1 MTCRCTLRDSFQD
14 FLKEAAAQS
23 EGVPTTLDQ
32 LTDAGVRLVISDR
45 QDPDEVGFVQWRCA
59 FYVAGQPGKAVQN
72 FMCLFDDF
80 IVWKTTQ
87 LQKDVEVHVY
97 QHHRAELTR
106 TFCDELTYQHYHFN
120 PATDEALPLK
130 WQVGRARARTLVKL

>member
-1 MTCRCTLRDSFQD
+1 MF
-14 FLKEAAAQS
+14 FLKALQ
-23 EGVPTTLDQ
+23 
-32 LTDAGVRLVISDR
+32 DAGVRLVISDK
-45 QDPDEVGFVQWRCA
+45 QDIDAIGFVQWRCA

-97 QHHRAELTR
+97 QHNKAELTR
-106 TFCDELTYQHYHFN
+106 TFTDELTYQHYHFN
-120 PATDEALPLK
+120 PATDDVLPLK
-130 WQVGRARARTLVKL
+130 WQAGREMRVSACGTRM

>member
-1 MTCRCTLRDSFQD
+1 MRAFVWS
-14 FLKEAAAQS
+14 S
-23 EGVPTTLDQ
+23 PTARIPPKSASSNGGARST
-32 LTDAGVRLVISDR
+32 S
-45 QDPDEVGFVQWRCA
+45 
-59 FYVAGQPGKAVQN
+59 PGNQ
-72 FMCLFDDF
+72 DDF

-120 PATDEALPLK
+120 PATDEGLPLK
-130 WQVGRARARTLVKL
+130 WQVGGARARPLVKLGCALRDESVAGAGGDATPGM